1 MASQPRWIAWI
12 SPLLLVVLWELAVAT
27 NLLNRVFVPPPSEV
41 VGALWDGLRD
51 GSLVTDTLV
60 SSQRIVLGFL
70 LGALPATLLGMW
82 SGLNRTVLALVRPLT
97 LMLYPVPKIALLPLV
112 IVVLGIGET
121 SKVVTVAFSV
131 FLMVV
136 IHTIGGVLQID
147 SRYLEVGRLFGASQ
161 RTLLRT
167 VIFPASLPAIVEGW
181 KLAMGFALTLIV
193 GVEFVG
199 ATDGIGYRIW
209 QSYELYAIADMMAA
223 VCVIAVLGWVITLGL
238 DEVERL
244 VVPWRH
250 TAQESRMPLLRTWW
264 NAVRPWSYTAAIIPV
279 LLGAAIAAQSVTLNW
294 WLLALALIG
303 SIAIQGGTN
312 LMNDYYD
319 YRKGTDTAAVKGTG
333 GALLRG
339 DLTPTQIFWAGITAF
354 AVGSAIGLYLVTVSG
369 PFIFWLGLASVAIGY
384 FYTAG
389 PFALAYVGLGEVAVF
404 IFMGPVMVI
413 GSYFLQIPAV
423 AWSAIWAS
431 LPVAFVVAAILHA
444 NNLRDIDTDR
454 QNNKRTLATIFGRA
468 GARREFYL
476 LIGGT
481 FVSQWV
487 LVALGGAPW
496 PTLITALMLPLA
508 WTLMQIAARED
519 DPALLHPVLR
529 NTAVLHMRFG
539 LLYVLGWVIALW
551 V

>member
-1 MASQPRWIAWI
+1 
-12 SPLLLVVLWELAVAT
+12 
-27 NLLNRVFVPPPSEV
+27 
-41 VGALWDGLRD
+41 
-51 GSLVTDTLV
+51 
-60 SSQRIVLGFL
+60 
-70 LGALPATLLGMW
+70 
-82 SGLNRTVLALVRPLT
+82 
-97 LMLYPVPKIALLPLV
+97 VPKIALLPIV

-147 SRYLEVGRLFGASQ
+147 TRYLEVGRLFGASQ

-167 VIFPASLPAIVEGW
+167 IIFPASLPAIVEGW

-250 TAQESRMPLLRTWW
+250 AAQESRMPLLRTWW

-339 DLTPTQIFWAGITAF
+339 DLTPRQIFWAGIGAF
-354 AVGSAIGLYLVTVSG
+354 ALGSGIGLYLVSVSG

-413 GSYFLQIPAV
+413 GSYFLQIPDV

-454 QNNKRTLATIFGRA
+454 QNNKRTLASIFGRT
-468 GARREFYL
+468 GARLEFYL

-496 PTLITALMLPLA
+496 STLITALMLPLA
-508 WTLMQIAARED
+508 WQLMQTAAREE

-539 LLYVLGWVIALW
+539 LLYVIGWVIALW